1 MSDLPKISY
10 SDGGVHVTV
19 DLRALD
25 QRMREAQQWLGDRV
39 LEDCKACMPHLTGDL
54 QQRSRTEN
62 DGKQVRFPG
71 PYARYLY
78 GGKVKWRFR
87 CPMCGHVA
95 SVQDFKD
102 AGAKSPSCA
111 YQECLGRY
119 TGKGTPKKGDSSG
132 CNWAAYG
139 LFGIPAE
146 HDIVIVAPG
155 DQVDVYP
162 FADGEQEADNG

>member
-1 MSDLPKISY
+1 ML
-10 SDGGVHVTV
+10 
-19 DLRALD
+19 
-25 QRMREAQQWLGDRV
+25 
-39 LEDCKACMPHLTGDL
+39 
-54 QQRSRTEN
+54 
-62 DGKQVRFPG
+62 
-71 PYARYLY
+71 
-78 GGKVKWRFR
+78 KWRFR
-87 CPMCGHVA
+87 CRVCGHVA

>member
-1 MSDLPKISY
+1 MEGGGDPPDLALICSSGVSDALCA
-10 SDGGVHVTV
+10 VTS
-19 DLRALD
+19 RPC
-25 QRMREAQQWLGDRV
+25 R
-39 LEDCKACMPHLTGDL
+39 T
-54 QQRSRTEN
+54 SRTRERN
-62 DGKQVRFPG
+62 LRTAPI
-71 PYARYLY
+71 R
-78 GGKVKWRFR
+78 
-87 CPMCGHVA
+87 
-95 SVQDFKD
+95 SVW
-102 AGAKSPSCA
+102 
-111 YQECLGRY
+111 GRY